1 MGTLAWCDG
10 RNSPCKKVEGSFESS
25 EPRVAAVQDI
35 LEELV
40 GHVCGKRDRKPGVCQ
55 YLRWNGL
62 QGPSDRAWGAAR
74 WLAGQRLCAAPSHL
88 WEGWQQGEVC
98 ADTHPVCRP
107 VPWYQIGKNGDGFSP
122 VGARL
127 FGCLRCGVC
136 CIDAGIGP
144 VELGGK
150 SGSRLLRLFFFLG
163 SVFCP

>member
-1 MGTLAWCDG
+1 MCAERGTESQECVSTCGGMVCKDRPTELGCGTLAGWSETE
-10 RNSPCKKVEGSFESS
+10 RGSFTF
-25 EPRVAAVQDI
+25 VGGLAA
-35 LEELV
+35 
-40 GHVCGKRDRKPGVCQ
+40 
-55 YLRWNGL
+55 
-62 QGPSDRAWGAAR
+62 
-74 WLAGQRLCAAPSHL
+74 
-88 WEGWQQGEVC
+88 GEVC